1 MNIFHPGIHIICPLK
16 PTLAYWPQVHLTFRP
31 SSEEQQCLS
40 HRPVTSSHSFLRQDL
55 WSSVIPK
62 NTDDNHMK
70 RSCCPRC
77 HFSVWPQ
84 GGASCTQEILCNTK
98 TLPRVTSERADRRLV
113 ACVYNV
119 EQEDPVCGKPSGV
132 CYHHT
137 EWEDTERMPQFVCGQ
152 RKR

>member
-1 MNIFHPGIHIICPLK
+1 MVI
-16 PTLAYWPQVHLTFRP
+16 PTLSGYILLKHITNVQLSNYDKDVATQGWAPQARDVQPPIFETGPGVKTNSLDYNQMKC
-31 SSEEQQCLS
+31 SCCLC
-40 HRPVTSSHSFLRQDL
+40 
-55 WSSVIPK
+55 
-62 NTDDNHMK
+62 
-70 RSCCPRC
+70 SCCPWC

-84 GGASCTQEILCNTK
+84 GGASSTKEILCNTK
-98 TLPRVTSERADRRLV
+98 TLPRVFSERADRRLV

-119 EQEDPVCGKPSGV
+119 EQEDSVCGKPSGV